1 MSSSPG
7 RPPRREGMILL
18 NVLLVL
24 AVASV
29 AVLIMVSTQDIEV
42 QRSTRL
48 RDAAQ
53 ASAYARAGELSAIT
67 ALRRDALT
75 ASATDNLS
83 EPWAAL
89 SQQDIAVPGGRFALA
104 IEDEQARFNLNALQT
119 GAPGPIDLFQ
129 RIGAALEVD
138 PATLIRIATVV
149 RVAGPLTDDSLIRAA
164 GVSPA
169 DLDRLAPYVT
179 LLPPRAEINLN
190 TVSEPLLALITDDP
204 EVSRRLVERRTRT
217 GYLLPADLA
226 AEGAPSLPAAGYTSD
241 HYRVVTTV
249 TVGEVTQVLDS
260 RLARLRGIGA
270 VDVVVTARRRTAG

>member
-1 MSSSPG
+1 MS
-7 RPPRREGMILL
+7 RPTTSRLRREGMILL

-29 AVLIMVSTQDIEV
+29 AVLIMISTQDIEV

-75 ASATDNLS
+75 AAATDNLT

-89 SQQDIAVPGGRFALA
+89 SQQDIAVPNGRFALA
-104 IEDEQARFNLNALQT
+104 IEDEQAHFNLNALQT
-119 GAPGPIDLFQ
+119 GDAGPIDLFQ

-138 PATLIRIATVV
+138 PASLIRIATVV

-164 GVSPA
+164 GVPRA
-169 DLDRLAPYVT
+169 DLDRLLPYVT
-179 LLPPRAEINLN
+179 LLPPRAGVNLN
-190 TVSEPLLALITDDP
+190 TVNPSLLALMTNDP
-204 EVSRRLVERRTRT
+204 EVAQALLEQRSAQ
-217 GYLLPADLA
+217 GYLLPGDVA
-226 AEGAPSLPAAGYTSD
+226 AAGAASLPGAGYTSD
-241 HYRVVTTV
+241 HYRVITTV
-249 TVGEVTQVLDS
+249 TVGDVTQVLDS
-260 RLARLRGIGA
+260 RLARLRAPGT
-270 VDVVVTARRRTAG
+270 VDVVVTGRRRTAG

>member
-1 MSSSPG
+1 M
-7 RPPRREGMILL
+7 RPRTRREGMILL

-75 ASATDNLS
+75 ASTTDNLT

-104 IEDEQARFNLNALQT
+104 VEDEQARFNLNALQT
-119 GAPGPIDLFQ
+119 GEAGPIDLFQ
-129 RIGAALEVD
+129 RIGLALEVD
-138 PATLIRIATVV
+138 PAALIRIATVV
-149 RVAGPLTDDSLIRAA
+149 RVAGPLTDDSLILAA
-164 GVSPA
+164 GVPRA
-169 DLDRLAPYVT
+169 ELDRLSPYVT
-179 LLPPRAEINLN
+179 LLPPSAGVNMN
-190 TVSEPLLALITDDP
+190 TVAQPLLALMTNDP
-204 EVSRRLVERRTRT
+204 DLAGRLVAKRAER
-217 GYLLPADLA
+217 GFLLPADLA
-226 AEGAPSLPAAGYTSD
+226 EAGAPNLPATGYTSD

-260 RLARLRGIGA
+260 RLARLRGVGT
-270 VDVVVTARRRTAG
+270 VDVVVTRRRRTAG